1 MPIID
6 SKYIEYEDEKISNN
20 SVVILQILNKY
31 DRVFTKEGYDLH
43 AMDVMRLRVL
53 DLFVTFVQH
62 PKVGQYYERPVYFY
76 VLYEVLVVRYQL
88 A

>member
-1 MPIID
+1 
-6 SKYIEYEDEKISNN
+6 
-20 SVVILQILNKY
+20 
-31 DRVFTKEGYDLH
+31 
-43 AMDVMRLRVL
+43 MDVTRLRVL

-62 PKVGQYYERPVYFY
+62 PKVGQYYERLVYFFY